1 MKAYSCEAFH
11 CLFERSIAGSVARQN
26 QRTTET
32 LCVGLNAPKVLVF
45 IALTFGE
52 LANAVNGARIVYPV
66 VIEERSLDDETI
78 VRVDEHFTL
87 HLSKSSVIGDELHVS
102 LNRNGKRI
110 EQRLPGRLL
119 SERLYHDR
127 RHFAAISLEQSDGF
141 YKMSGLLNA
150 THSIE
155 PLVAMARSQG
165 GSMPHAVRAIQKP
178 NIASRSN
185 DIPNYKDDPE
195 WFEKLEMA
203 RGWRFKHGHWPT
215 DKFSNVTMKA
225 IIVAEAKL
233 LKKIYASPVREDPV
247 LYLILYGES
256 VALRLQA
263 LEYPGINMML
273 LGVYS
278 APKFIDRLI
287 QQQRPPKMPAMEA
300 SLLMSTEGVIKRV
313 KQHAAADVV
322 LFLTQFNI
330 MGSGTRK
337 SQGDVYGYAV
347 RGGVC
352 SRNKYGFVKE
362 NGNYEGVEM
371 AAVITARLLGAEYDG
386 KAEAS
391 GCPED
396 GGYFMG
402 TGEIY
407 TPYAFSNC
415 SRKLIKET
423 LQKRMDSTCLNRKNK
438 WSPVHG
444 NRTYMGEALSPN
456 EFCSSR
462 NKSLSYCHPEY
473 NLLPST
479 CTVDCCEWNGHTK
492 RKIWTYFGLDGMA
505 CRSFFETYNTVGVS
519 YNAFTSKLIILC
531 ADFYNPPAWSG
542 KLACGEG
549 KQ

>member
-1 MKAYSCEAFH
+1 
-11 CLFERSIAGSVARQN
+11 
-26 QRTTET
+26 
-32 LCVGLNAPKVLVF
+32 
-45 IALTFGE
+45 
-52 LANAVNGARIVYPV
+52 
-66 VIEERSLDDETI
+66 
-78 VRVDEHFTL
+78 
-87 HLSKSSVIGDELHVS
+87 
-102 LNRNGKRI
+102 
-110 EQRLPGRLL
+110 
-119 SERLYHDR
+119 
-127 RHFAAISLEQSDGF
+127 
-141 YKMSGLLNA
+141 
-150 THSIE
+150 
-155 PLVAMARSQG
+155 
-165 GSMPHAVRAIQKP
+165 MPHAVRAIQKP

-386 KAEAS
+386 RAEAS

-415 SRKLIKET
+415 SRNMIKET

-462 NKSLSYCHPEY
+462 NKSLSYCHPDY

-505 CRSFFETYNTVGVS
+505 CRSFFETYNTVGIKVS
-519 YNAFTSKLIILC
+519 HDECLVSFDVISLFTNVPVPLAIAATREALEKDEDLDARTCLSRDELCRLLEFCLSNTYFTFKGEFYQQTSGTAMGASISVTMANLAMEAIEHKALHSFNPKPQIFLRYVDDCFCIMQASEVDNFLAHLNSIEPAIQFTVEHEMHGCLPFLDVLIKRQEYAVRGGVC
-531 ADFYNPPAWSG
+531 TKHKYGFVKDDGHY
-542 KLACGEG
+542 EG
-549 KQ
+549 VETAAAITARL